1 MSSLKKPLVKAQYR
15 VPFVLITTL
24 FFMWGFAHSV
34 LNVLNKH
41 FQEILDI
48 TKAHSALVQ
57 ATMYMGYFIMAIP
70 AGLFISKHGYR
81 KGVVLGL
88 LLYGI
93 GCLLFIPGQQLLS
106 FEFFLFSLFVIGCGL
121 TFLETAANPY
131 VTELGDKETAASRLN
146 LSQSLN
152 GFGCIC
158 APVLAGYL
166 LFDEHGAKGGNVAV
180 PYIIMGIVV
189 LTAALIFSRVKL
201 PEIAHEV
208 EMDEQGNKVSLWSHK
223 LFIFGAIALLCYEI
237 GEISINSFF
246 INYVVEQKWMGARDA
261 SVILSFGGL
270 GLFMGGRLLGSWI
283 MSRIPAGKML
293 FICATGTVVA
303 NLIIVMDLGIVS
315 FAALLLNYMFEAI
328 MFPTIFALSLQGL
341 GIHTKRASSILMMSP
356 VGGVIGPLLMG
367 AVADYFPMSVA
378 FVVPLCAYIVVWL
391 YGWKMNKQ
399 HVA

>member
-1 MSSLKKPLVKAQYR
+1 M
-15 VPFVLITTL
+15 
-24 FFMWGFAHSV
+24 
-34 LNVLNKH
+34 
-41 FQEILDI
+41 
-48 TKAHSALVQ
+48 
-57 ATMYMGYFIMAIP
+57 
-70 AGLFISKHGYR
+70 
-81 KGVVLGL
+81 
-88 LLYGI
+88 
-93 GCLLFIPGQQLLS
+93 
-106 FEFFLFSLFVIGCGL
+106 
-121 TFLETAANPY
+121 
-131 VTELGDKETAASRLN
+131 
-146 LSQSLN
+146 
-152 GFGCIC
+152 
-158 APVLAGYL
+158 
-166 LFDEHGAKGGNVAV
+166 

-201 PEIAHEV
+201 PEIAHEI

-303 NLIIVMDLGIVS
+303 NLIIVMDLGVVS

-391 YGWKMNKQ
+391 YGWKMSKQ